1 MGDDKDREALIS
13 LTQACLSPSS
23 GSWTQPHTP
32 QYLLATLIPSP
43 GKLQPGICVGGAGLR
58 QLSVIPPS
66 WECEQWYQ

>member
-43 GKLQPGICVGGAGLR
+43 GKLTARYLCWGAGAEAAQCNATLMGM
-58 QLSVIPPS
+58 
-66 WECEQWYQ
+66 